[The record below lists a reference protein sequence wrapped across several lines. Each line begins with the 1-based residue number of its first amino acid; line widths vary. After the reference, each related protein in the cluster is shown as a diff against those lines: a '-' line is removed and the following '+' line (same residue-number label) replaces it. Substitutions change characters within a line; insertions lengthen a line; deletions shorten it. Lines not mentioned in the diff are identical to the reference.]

1 MMQHTGGMVLKHEF
15 HTRMHCSF
23 FLECELSFSSPGNY
37 TETLNDAEIATGL
50 QPSFLKVFIRGELLR
65 VGLNWARPSLAEVAH
80 EVLFDK
86 DIRKPIL
93 QNVLV
98 FSLLQ
103 SDLETSRIF
112 SQSPFISVKH
122 DKASTTFL
130 VEAL

>member
-1 MMQHTGGMVLKHEF
+1 MYPTLA
-15 HTRMHCSF
+15 CIALF

-37 TETLNDAEIATGL
+37 TETLNDAEIAIGL

-65 VGLNWARPSLAEVAH
+65 FGLNWARPSLAEVAR

-86 DIRKPIL
+86 EIRKPIL

-103 SDLETSRIF
+103 SDLETSRIV
-112 SQSPFISVKH
+112 SQPPFISVKH
-122 DKASTTFL
+122 DKASTTF
-130 VEAL
+130 